1 MGSSRTKGT
10 QNKRKKKYDP
20 NKYKKL
26 DEFKEAEPGFYTEV
40 QEKLEEFLKN
50 YNSRDKEKIKTHLE
64 TIVKALEK
72 EIDGSLNLLFGGSV
86 KKYTYVDGL
95 SDIDM
100 LVFLNN
106 SDLNN
111 KSPKEV
117 LDYIK
122 GRLEKRLPNSEVTIG
137 DLAVTVKFKSSDI
150 EIQLLPALKRKT
162 GVKIASTKDNT
173 WTKVVKPEKF
183 VKNLTEVNKKNNG
196 MVVPIIKLFK
206 PINEKAPKQV
216 KMSGYHIEALATDI
230 FKDYSGP
237 KTNPRMLLHFIRK
250 AQIRVLKPIGEITGQ
265 SKYIDSKLGATNSQN
280 RKKLSSYLGRVTRKM
295 EHAISNSSVDEL
307 VRLFE

>member
-1 MGSSRTKGT
+1 MGSSRTKAN
-10 QNKRKKKYDP
+10 QNKRIKKYNP
-20 NKYKKL
+20 NKFKTL
-26 DEFKEAEPGFYTEV
+26 DEFQEAEPGYFTEV
-40 QEKLEEFLKN
+40 QEKLEEFLKS
-50 YNSRDKEKIKTHLE
+50 YNSRDKEEIKIHLE

-86 KKYTYVDGL
+86 KKYTYVNGL

-106 SDLNN
+106 SDLNK

-117 LDYIK
+117 LNYFK
-122 GRLEKRLPNSEVTIG
+122 GRLEVRLPNSEVRIG
-137 DLAVTVKFKSSDI
+137 DLAVTVKFKSSNI

-162 GVKIASTKDNT
+162 GVKIANTKNNT
-173 WTKVVKPEKF
+173 WTKVVKPERF
-183 VKNLTEVNKKNNG
+183 AKNLTEVNKENNG
-196 MVVPIIKLFK
+196 MVIPVIKLFK

-216 KMSGYHIEALATDI
+216 RMSGYHIEALATGI
-230 FKDYSGP
+230 FKEYSGP
-237 KTNPRMLLHFIRK
+237 KTNPRMLLHFVRK
-250 AQIRVLKPIGEITGQ
+250 AQLRVLKPIGEITGQ

-280 RKKLSSYLGRVTRKM
+280 RKKLSLYLGRVTRKI
-295 EHAISNSSVDEL
+295 EHAISKSSVEEM